1 MIKPFV
7 FKARVNVADLFHHTN
22 HQEVFTTA
30 LQKSESLEHFVLKIV
45 GLCAISYDQKA
56 ILNANSDK
64 QKPDVWLEDDTG
76 YITVALYAN
85 TLEFDEI
92 IRLAKLFGKLVI
104 LIKENDTWFDEMSQ
118 RLHLIGNL
126 SVFSLEAQFVDAL
139 SDALSRSLH
148 WDVVIEQ
155 NQLSISDKHEYY
167 ETSVAQLL

>member
-30 LQKSESLEHFVLKIV
+30 LQSSETLEHFVLKLI
-45 GLCAISYDQKA
+45 GLCAISYEQRA
-56 ILNANSDK
+56 HLNSTSEK

-76 YITVALYAN
+76 YVTVALYVSELDLN
-85 TLEFDEI
+85 ELTK
-92 IRLAKLFGKLVI
+92 LAKLCGKLVI
-104 LIKENDTWFDEMSQ
+104 LIKENADWFNELKDN
-118 RLHLIGNL
+118 LYHIGNI
-126 SVFSLEAQFVDAL
+126 SIFTLEGQFVEAL

-148 WDVVIEQ
+148 WNVVIEQ

-167 ETSVAQLL
+167 ETSVTQLI